1 MDQTNPSQPQSPA
14 SGTPDR
20 AALDAEL
27 MREIEDALGDM
38 SLEDMMNDRSGAM
51 RGAAPVKGERQLRT
65 GTIFRVHDGEVYV
78 EFDPKRQG
86 VCPVTQ
92 FEQEPKPG
100 EKYDFFEERFDPF
113 EGLWVISRPGATHKG
128 DLDNLSAGM
137 IVEARCVGMNKG
149 GLDMEVSHHK
159 AFMPAGQVDIRHIE
173 DISVFLGEKFPC
185 KIIELRREKGRMVL
199 SRKAV
204 ILEERARMRDQVL
217 AELEVGQTKTATI
230 TSLQQYGAFAD
241 IGGVDGLIHIG
252 DISHERI
259 KDPSEVLKAGQVVQV
274 KVLRIDRESKPI
286 KIALGLKQTM
296 SDPALNAM
304 GEIEAGATLTGRVTK
319 LMDFGAFVE
328 VAPGI
333 EGLIH
338 VSEMSWT
345 ERVKHP
351 SKLIN
356 VGDEVE
362 CKVLEVDSKNK
373 RISLGLKQLQSNPWD
388 ELELKHPV
396 GTQVEGEVKSVT
408 DFGVFVDIGLGID
421 GLVHISDLAWT
432 KKFAHP
438 SEKYKKGDKIRA
450 TVLGIDKANE
460 KFSLGV
466 KQLERDPWDN
476 IKTRYKVGTAIDGS
490 ITKLTDFGAF
500 VELEEGIEGLI
511 YVSEIADHRIEKP
524 SDVLKVGDKVRAEIL
539 SIEPKD
545 RRIGLSIK
553 QLGRSEERA
562 NYEKYMGESS
572 KKTSMGDLLG
582 DKLKAALGG
591 KKDE

>member
-86 VCPVTQ
+86 VCPVAQ

-199 SRKAV
+199 SLKAV

-338 VSEMSWT
+338 VSEVAH
-345 ERVKHP
+345 ERIP
-351 SKLIN
+351 TP
-356 VGDEVE
+356 D
-362 CKVLEVDSKNK
+362 KVLQVGEVLQVKVLSVDMGRK
-373 RISLGLKQLQSNPWD
+373 RISLSRKALLDRPAAPERSGPGRPGDRREREVLPARADDPAMRKLRAKFGGNGR
-388 ELELKHPV
+388 ELK
-396 GTQVEGEVKSVT
+396 G
-408 DFGVFVDIGLGID
+408 
-421 GLVHISDLAWT
+421 
-432 KKFAHP
+432 
-438 SEKYKKGDKIRA
+438 
-450 TVLGIDKANE
+450 
-460 KFSLGV
+460 
-466 KQLERDPWDN
+466 
-476 IKTRYKVGTAIDGS
+476 
-490 ITKLTDFGAF
+490 
-500 VELEEGIEGLI
+500 
-511 YVSEIADHRIEKP
+511 
-524 SDVLKVGDKVRAEIL
+524 
-539 SIEPKD
+539 
-545 RRIGLSIK
+545 GLS
-553 QLGRSEERA
+553 
-562 NYEKYMGESS
+562 
-572 KKTSMGDLLG
+572 
-582 DKLKAALGG
+582 
-591 KKDE
+591 